1 MMNRLIIPHHM
12 RWKSEKVE
20 KCQIYLKNVGNIGNV
35 LTYEGRIVLW
45 LALPNA
51 IVSEGD
57 RLK

>member
-1 MMNRLIIPHHM
+1 MNRLIIPHPM

-20 KCQIYLKNVGNIGNV
+20 KCQICLKYVENIGNV
-35 LTYEGRIVLW
+35 LTDEGCIVLW